1 MLPEKLT
8 TLRKEKGLSQNE
20 LAEMLYVTRQA
31 VSRWETGE
39 AAPSVD
45 NLIALRDLYGVSVDY
60 LLFDEGEEGEPGT
73 PAGPVKAVSPPVPG
87 RPRRVF
93 WMALALSATAVVV
106 SAAALLLT
114 FYHVPEKGKVPLAA
128 LDGNGVVINKDGETA
143 KGEVIEI
150 SEDIFITVEPV
161 GEE

>member
-60 LLFDEGEEGEPGT
+60 LLFDEWEEGEPGT
-73 PAGPVKAVSPPVPG
+73 PAGPVKAVSPPAPG
-87 RPRRVF
+87 RPIRSGIVP
-93 WMALALSATAVVV
+93 
-106 SAAALLLT
+106 ALLTALT
-114 FYHVPEKGKVPLAA
+114 VLLASLIAFLIWFKHPEENKDPFAGFDDSYCIYDE
-128 LDGNGVVINKDGETA
+128 DGNPIQGDVLEGYDEYSFSRGEF
-143 KGEVIEI
+143 
-150 SEDIFITVEPV
+150 S
-161 GEE
+161 